1 MLVKDI
7 MNTNVKVASLTTPLR
22 DIAVIMCFN
31 KISGVPVVDDNN
43 EILGIISEKDVLNS
57 MYPKVD
63 EYMQIGSYDFEQL
76 ESEYTDILN
85 LRVADIMKPGLFT
98 VAPDDPILKAVSIM
112 CLKKIRRIPVADGN
126 KLIGIVSIGDVHKA
140 IFQKHLDD
148 NSNINNTNTGNK
160 LKAAS

>member
-7 MNTNVKVASLTTPLR
+7 MNTNVKVASLATPIR

-31 KISGVPVVDDNN
+31 KISGVPVVNDNK
-43 EILGIISEKDVLNS
+43 EIIGIISEKDILNS

-76 ESEYTDILN
+76 EEGYTNTLN
-85 LRVADIMKPGLFT
+85 LQVKDIMKPGLFT
-98 VAPDDPILKAVSIM
+98 VTPEDPILKAVSIM
-112 CLKKIRRIPVADGN
+112 CLKKIRRIPVAKDK
-126 KLIGIVSIGDVHKA
+126 KLIGIISIGDVHKA

-148 NSNINNTNTGNK
+148 NSNADSNN
-160 LKAAS
+160 LQAAS

>member
-7 MNTNVKVASLTTPLR
+7 MNTNVKVASLATPIR

-31 KISGVPVVDDNN
+31 KISGVPVVNDDK
-43 EILGIISEKDVLNS
+43 EIIGIISEKDILNS

-76 ESEYTDILN
+76 EEGYTNTLN
-85 LRVADIMKPGLFT
+85 LQVKDIMKPGLFT
-98 VAPDDPILKAVSIM
+98 VTPEDPILKAVSIM
-112 CLKKIRRIPVADGN
+112 CLKKIRRIPVAKDK
-126 KLIGIVSIGDVHKA
+126 KLIGIISIGDVHKA

-148 NSNINNTNTGNK
+148 NNNTDSNN
-160 LKAAS
+160 LQAAS